1 MKIRFF
7 SETDTLH
14 IEFRASP
21 ISETRDLD
29 ENTVLDM
36 DTLGNICAITVEH
49 ASIRAGIFIV

>member
-29 ENTVLDM
+29 ENTVIDM
-36 DTLGNICAITVEH
+36 DTLGNICSITVER
-49 ASIRAGIFIV
+49 ASVRAGIFIV